1 MPRIPIATVAVL
13 LVVIAWIAAA
23 TWLAD
28 YVRPLH
34 WAIQIVYYAIAGFA
48 WVFPVRWLMLWGARM
63 R

>member
-23 TWLAD
+23 TLLAD

-34 WAIQIVYYAIAGFA
+34 YAIQIVYYAIAGFA